1 MTIGMGRCGLPSA
14 NASGVSL
21 RLHSLAMGSE
31 DNSSIPGVTADSL
44 LSRRAGIANLSLHR
58 SGRVLS
64 HNDVALLE
72 GNIPLLE
79 EELSRDSGSS
89 DSSAQLADASA
100 LADLLALHKA
110 LISPV
115 RRLYTEILSDIFLL
129 AIPDGW
135 LEELCGTVVHP
146 CTQVCHVWREVAV
159 GTPSLWNTIHINV
172 NSGAFVELS
181 RGFFV
186 MLGSPS
192 GSEVE
197 LPSDVDVDS
206 EAEENGSGGD
216 AYDVASNDGGGS
228 AGKDEDLSDDGAL
241 GSPEEAVRDESDA
254 SSEVASREDDKAAA
268 GYESSKTCEEDEE
281 EPDTWEWI
289 TTIYLE
295 RSAQMPL
302 TIEYHLGM
310 EYSGPT
316 FWEEASWLLLLQH
329 QERWKHVTITSPL
342 NLFRR
347 FEPPPSFALL
357 EYLELQLY
365 EQADE
370 ESQPLQFFSNAP
382 RLRRLVTTTHT
393 LPYYY
398 ADPKDVLPPS
408 WRSLIEVRMGKY
420 HFDYRDNAC
429 TIANTSVIHQHC
441 AATLQECSIW
451 AHEPA
456 ERSDDLASQSKDYP
470 VLRVLEM
477 TDFGTEFSELTRS
490 APKLESVKMRANPG
504 YHGLTL
510 QHLTRMLSRM
520 TCANLTSLNL
530 VCVQATPQA
539 VIECLKVLPTL
550 RELNIMEWESCDYD
564 GYGEYDM
571 ILSVEFLHALTRSDE
586 RPASLSMLPNLERLE
601 LNAPYM
607 PDLRTSN
614 ERQMVQAVLDMVHS
628 RVHPREAEGSRALE
642 HFLSTIKAI
651 ERVNVEYVREH
662 KNDAGPL
669 QHEDSRDA

>member
-1 MTIGMGRCGLPSA
+1 
-14 NASGVSL
+14 
-21 RLHSLAMGSE
+21 MGSE
-31 DNSSIPGVTADSL
+31 DDSSVPGVAAESL
-44 LSRRAGIANLSLHR
+44 LSRCAGFANLSL
-58 SGRVLS
+58 LS
-64 HNDVALLE
+64 HSDVALLKE
-72 GNIPLLE
+72 NIPPLE

-89 DSSAQLADASA
+89 NLSAQLTDASA

-115 RRLYTEILSDIFLL
+115 RHLYTEILSEIFLL
-129 AIPDGW
+129 ALPDGW
-135 LEELCGTVVHP
+135 LEELCGTVIHP
-146 CTQVCHVWREVAV
+146 CTRVCHVWREVAL
-159 GTPSLWNTIHINV
+159 GTPSLWNTIFINV

-181 RGFFV
+181 RGFYV
-186 MLGSPS
+186 MLGSPAE
-192 GSEVE
+192 SEVE
-197 LPSDVDVDS
+197 HPSDVDVDS
-206 EAEENGSGGD
+206 EAEEDGSSGD
-216 AYDVASNDGGGS
+216 AHGVAGDDRADS
-228 AGKDEDLSDDGAL
+228 AGRDEGGAL
-241 GSPEEAVRDESDA
+241 VSPEETVNDEPDA
-254 SSEVASREDDKAAA
+254 SSEVESHEDDNAAA
-268 GYESSKTCEEDEE
+268 GYEGSRSCEEDEE

-289 TTIYLE
+289 TNIYLE
-295 RSAQMPL
+295 RSARMPL

-329 QERWKHVTITSPL
+329 QERWKHVAITSPL

-370 ESQPLQFFSNAP
+370 ESQPMQFFSDAP
-382 RLRRLVTTTHT
+382 RLRRLNTTTHT

-398 ADPKDVLPPS
+398 AEPKDVLPPS
-408 WRSLIEVRMGKY
+408 WMSLVEVRMSEY

-441 AATLQECSIW
+441 AATLQECLIW

-456 ERSDDLASQSKDYP
+456 ERSDDLGPLSQDYP
-470 VLRVLEM
+470 
-477 TDFGTEFSELTRS
+477 SS
-490 APKLESVKMRANPG
+490 LESVRLRADPG

-520 TCANLTSLNL
+520 TCADLTTLNL
-530 VCVQATPQA
+530 VCVQATLQTA
-539 VIECLKVLPTL
+539 IECLKAPSASSTL
-550 RELNIMEWESCDYD
+550 RNGNFAI
-564 GYGEYDM
+564 
-571 ILSVEFLHALTRSDE
+571 TTDE

-607 PDLRTSN
+607 PDLRTSD

-628 RVHPREAEGSRALE
+628 RVHPREAEGLRALK
-642 HFLSTIKAI
+642 HFHSTIKAI
-651 ERVNVEYVREH
+651 ERVTVEYVREH